1 LPSVTSATDRTRVIM
16 PVDQLGLPCDI
27 DAIGALARRHGLQV
41 LDDAA
46 CAFGSFNNTPRFPP
60 GSP

>member
-1 LPSVTSATDRTRVIM
+1 M

-27 DAIGALARRHGLQV
+27 DAIGALARRHRLRV

-46 CAFGSFNNTPRFPP
+46 CTFGSVNNGRPVGR
-60 GSP
+60 SPM